1 MCSPQSSV
9 LTMKQSTKLFLDI
22 GIGAVVPIL
31 VLNFLTPKA
40 GQPPTFGFI
49 TTPVAYVIAALIPVA
64 WVAFDLLYLTRKFNF
79 ITSYIG
85 LGAIINGIVAFW
97 FVDGLLYAIKDNMSL
112 IVTTVIFAISALIG
126 KPVFQFFFAQS
137 VNPNTPERELAL
149 TTLLREGRIPA
160 MLNIATWLV
169 VLANIIAAVINFFL
183 NLQIVTAPF
192 GTPEF
197 NSQVAQVNGI
207 TRVLLPIPSFVV
219 FAIGFYLV
227 YREIF
232 RHLPQ
237 EGDKPQLE
245 SDFWELM
252 RMREEQVTG

>member
-1 MCSPQSSV
+1 
-9 LTMKQSTKLFLDI
+9 MKQGTKLFLDI

-31 VLNFLTPKA
+31 VLSFLTPKEGA
-40 GQPPTFGFI
+40 PATFGFI
-49 TTPVAYVIAALIPVA
+49 TTPIAYVIAALIPVA
-64 WVAFDLLYLTRKFNF
+64 WVAFDLLFLTRKFNF

-85 LGAIINGIVAFW
+85 LSAVINGIVAFW
-97 FVDGLLYAIKDNMSL
+97 FVDGVLYAIKDNMSL
-112 IVTTVIFAISALIG
+112 IATTVVFAGSALIG

-137 VNPNTPERELAL
+137 VNPNTAERERSLAA
-149 TTLLREGRIPA
+149 LLNEPSIPA
-160 MLNIATWLV
+160 KLNIATWLV
-169 VLANIIAAVINFFL
+169 VLANVLAAVINFFL

-192 GTPEF
+192 GTSAF

-219 FAIGFYLV
+219 FGIGFYLV

-237 EGDKPQLE
+237 EGDTPQLE
-245 SDFWELM
+245 SDFWDLM
-252 RMREEQVTG
+252 RLREEGPYPTGEAAS